1 MNNEQMNPTPSE
13 ENTPIPKSVYFKTI
27 GRIALIFFIGFSIF
41 LLFSSI
47 ILIFLTKPDA
57 EIEIPH
63 LVGKQYIEIHNSLV
77 RKGLR
82 PIIKFHDVF
91 DLDNGLVLSQYP
103 EAGNIVSEGS
113 TLKLTVS
120 RSALLIDVPNLTG
133 IELPFALNKIK
144 NLHIRDRSVT
154 LPVGIISYI
163 PSNTIAE
170 NVVIAQSPQ
179 KGEKVTLD
187 RKINFLVSAG
197 KKDVG
202 AKMPDV
208 TGQSIDL
215 CTPMLMARGVV
226 INQEVVATTER
237 LQSGII
243 ESQTP
248 AKDADIKQG
257 DVVTLRVK
265 YYPMTDHPYYAYEKV
280 DYIIPSDEKAGLY
293 EAVVEDHRA
302 KSLCF
307 ARQMSPGQKITF
319 VFLRTGNA
327 RVSIL
332 ADKKSQKV
340 FRINA
345 Q

>member
-1 MNNEQMNPTPSE
+1 MNNEQINATPSE
-13 ENTPIPKSVYFKTI
+13 ENTAIPQSVYFKTI
-27 GRIALIFFIGFSIF
+27 GRIALIFFIGFFLF

-63 LVGKQYIEIHNSLV
+63 LVGKQYIEVHNSLV

-91 DLDNGLVLSQYP
+91 DLDNGLVLSQHP

-226 INQEVVATTER
+226 SAQEIVATTER
-237 LQSGII
+237 APTEHRI
-243 ESQTP
+243 TD
-248 AKDADIKQG
+248 ARKDGDIKQG
-257 DVVTLRVK
+257 ESNAQGQILSDDRSSLLRLRK
-265 YYPMTDHPYYAYEKV
+265 
-280 DYIIPSDEKAGLY
+280 GRLY
-293 EAVVEDHRA
+293 HTVRRKSRALRAVSKTTA
-302 KSLCF
+302 KSPLLP
-307 ARQMSPGQKITF
+307 RQMSPGRKITF
-319 VFLRTGNA
+319 VSSNRQPRASTFLP
-327 RVSIL
+327 I
-332 ADKKSQKV
+332 KSP
-340 FRINA
+340 RRCSG
-345 Q
+345 